1 MNVLLKTVDRPEL
14 KNIKL
19 LLMDVDG
26 VLTNG
31 DIIYTDAGGEIKAFN
46 VRDGLGIRLL
56 QKAGIQVGIVTGRS
70 SGALL
75 HRCSDLGIELIYH
88 GVQNKG
94 DILEAVMAKTGLTSF
109 EIAFVGDDA
118 PDIALLK
125 KVGLGIAVADAHET
139 VKTIAH
145 MTTQRNGGNGAVR
158 EICEWILKAKG
169 LWEEIV
175 HQWE

>member
-1 MNVLLKTVDRPEL
+1 VNQPDL

-19 LLMDVDG
+19 LLLDVDG

-31 DIIYTDAGGEIKAFN
+31 DIVYTDAGGEIKTFN
-46 VRDGLGIRLL
+46 VRDGLGLRLL

-75 HRCSDLGIELIYH
+75 HRCKNLGISLIYDS
-88 GVQNKG
+88 VRNKG
-94 DILEAVMAKTGLTSF
+94 DILKDVTAKTGLSKN
-109 EIAFVGDDA
+109 EIAFAGDDL
-118 PDIALLK
+118 PDVSLLK
-125 KVGLGIAVADAHET
+125 KVGVAIAVADAHET
-139 VKTIAH
+139 VKTFAH
-145 MTTQRNGGNGAVR
+145 FTTERKGGNGAVR

-169 LWEEIV
+169 LWEKIV

>member
-1 MNVLLKTVDRPEL
+1 MERSEL

-19 LLMDVDG
+19 LLLDVDG

-31 DIIYTDAGGEIKAFN
+31 DIVYSDAGGEIKSFN

-56 QKAGIQVGIVTGRS
+56 LNADIQVGLVTGRTS
-70 SGALL
+70 SALL
-75 HRCSDLGIELIYH
+75 HRCADLGIEIIYH
-88 GVQNKG
+88 GIQKKG
-94 DILEAVMAKTGLTSF
+94 EILEDVMSKTGLNPH

-125 KVGLGIAVADAHET
+125 KVGIGIAVADAHET

-145 MTTQRNGGNGAVR
+145 MTTERNGGNGAVR

>member
-1 MNVLLKTVDRPEL
+1 MGQSEL

-19 LLMDVDG
+19 LLLDVDG

-31 DIIYTDAGGEIKAFN
+31 DIIYSDAGGEIKSFN
-46 VRDGLGIRLL
+46 VKDGLGIRLL
-56 QKAGIQVGIVTGRS
+56 LNAGIQVGIVTGRT

-75 HRCSDLGIELIYH
+75 HRCEDLGIGIIYH
-88 GVQNKG
+88 GVQKKG
-94 DILEAVMAKTGLTSF
+94 EILEDVMSKTGLSPL

-125 KVGLGIAVADAHET
+125 KVGIGIAVADAHET

-145 MTTQRNGGNGAVR
+145 MTTERNGGKGAVR

>member
-1 MNVLLKTVDRPEL
+1 VNQPDL

-19 LLMDVDG
+19 FLLDVDG

-31 DIIYTDAGGEIKAFN
+31 DIVYTDAGDEIKTFN
-46 VRDGLGIRLL
+46 VRDGFGIRLL

-75 HRCSDLGIELIYH
+75 HRCKNLGIRLIYDS
-88 GVQNKG
+88 VKNKG
-94 DILEAVMAKTGLTSF
+94 DILKDVTAKTGLSPH
-109 EIAFVGDDA
+109 EIAFAGDDL
-118 PDIALLK
+118 PDVSLLK
-125 KVGLGIAVADAHET
+125 KVGAAIAVADAHET
-139 VKTIAH
+139 VKSIAH
-145 MTTQRNGGNGAVR
+145 FTTERNGGNGAVR

>member
-1 MNVLLKTVDRPEL
+1 VDCSDL

-19 LLMDVDG
+19 LLLDVDG

-31 DIIYTDAGGEIKAFN
+31 DIIYTDGGKEIKAFN
-46 VRDGLGIRLL
+46 VRDGLGIRMLL
-56 QKAGIQVGIVTGRS
+56 KSGIQVGIVTGRS

-75 HRCSDLGIELIYH
+75 HRCADLGIEIVYH
-88 GVQNKG
+88 GVHNKG
-94 DILEAVMAKTGLTSF
+94 DILEDVMQKTGLNPR

-118 PDIALLK
+118 PDISLLK
-125 KVGLGIAVADAHET
+125 KVGVGIAVADAHEI
-139 VKTIAH
+139 VKAIAH
-145 MTTQRNGGNGAVR
+145 MTTQREGGNGAVR

-169 LWEEIV
+169 MWEEIA

>member
-1 MNVLLKTVDRPEL
+1 VERSEL

-19 LLMDVDG
+19 LLLDVDG

-31 DIIYTDAGGEIKAFN
+31 DIVYSDAGGEIKSFN

-56 QKAGIQVGIVTGRS
+56 LNAGIQVGIVTGRT

-75 HRCSDLGIELIYH
+75 HRCKDLGIGLVYH
-88 GVQNKG
+88 GIQKKG
-94 DILEAVMAKTGLTSF
+94 EILEDVMLKTGLPAL

-125 KVGLGIAVADAHET
+125 KVGIGIAVADAHET
-139 VKTIAH
+139 VKNIAH
-145 MTTQRNGGNGAVR
+145 MTTERNGGNGAVR